1 MRIEEVSKRISEIL
15 PEALVLRTFSDGGPL
30 LAGTNGRSLVF
41 AEMNWGE
48 DGLGEDLLKGYHDSL
63 LASVKGVGR
72 EVKVVLVY
80 LRPADERIKIGMV
93 AFSKVHASPIRT
105 NLIR

>member
-63 LASVKGVGR
+63 LAS
-72 EVKVVLVY
+72 
-80 LRPADERIKIGMV
+80 DERIKIGMV